1 MTERFQISALLVA
14 GVFLIS
20 SVTGCG
26 GSGTSPIVNGLN
38 DPYSGQDYR
47 QIQFKD
53 NVSSNAASD
62 ENIADLTFIDING
75 EQYSLKDFRDKKH
88 IVLVITRGYA
98 GSVCLYCST
107 QTARMLTSYKK
118 FQERNAEVVVVFPVQ
133 STDDTQRHR
142 DFAVAVKNKL
152 DTPPEKIPFPIVLD
166 IELKAVDQL
175 GIRKDLSKPAT
186 YIIDKQGQVRFA
198 YVGEALADRP
208 SVKAMLEQLDAI
220 NSDAQ

>member
-1 MTERFQISALLVA
+1 MNERFQNSALCIVGA
-14 GVFLIS
+14 WLIS
-20 SVTGCG
+20 GAIGCG
-26 GSGTSPIVNGLN
+26 GSGTSPIFTGSR
-38 DPYSGQDYR
+38 DPYGGQDYR

-53 NVSSNAASD
+53 SVSSNAAND
-62 ENIADLTFIDING
+62 ENIADLTFTDING

-133 STDDTQRHR
+133 STDDSQRHR

-152 DTPPEKIPFPIVLD
+152 DTPPEKIGY
-166 IELKAVDQL
+166 KAL
-175 GIRKDLSKPAT
+175 GLAILVARWCRDFGRTVP
-186 YIIDKQGQVRFA
+186 VRH
-198 YVGEALADRP
+198 VWPR
-208 SVKAMLEQLDAI
+208 SH
-220 NSDAQ
+220 